1 MISPWFLRAATARG
15 RFQALRLLA
24 CLLLAALAP
33 AAATEV
39 SAHAV
44 AMRKQVVEVERS
56 IDRRFRDLQDG
67 QPMTLL
73 GAARGVYLDGYG
85 AVFTIEVNLYPSAA
99 LSPFR
104 QSYSEEEKRQLNIR
118 KRQRLESLEDKAREI
133 LIQESAKLTG
143 LPEGEKVALAV
154 SLFHFAWED
163 LTGLPRQ
170 LVMAAA
176 RAVLAEA
183 RAGAL
188 AAPELHKRLAPE
200 YF

>member
-1 MISPWFLRAATARG
+1 MMRVWA
-15 RFQALRLLA
+15 LA
-24 CLLLAALAP
+24 CAFALLSPAAP
-33 AAATEV
+33 AAEI
-39 SAHAV
+39 SANASS
-44 AMRKQVVEVERS
+44 MRKQIVEVERS
-56 IDRRFRDLQDG
+56 IDRRFHDLRDA

-73 GAARGVYLDGYG
+73 GVARGVYLEGYG
-85 AVFTIEVNLYPSAA
+85 AVFTLEVNLYPSAA

-104 QSYSEEEKRQLNIR
+104 QSYSDEEKRQLNLR
-118 KRQRLESLEDKAREI
+118 KRQRVEDLEEKAREI
-133 LIQESAKLTG
+133 LVEESAKLTG

-176 RAVLAEA
+176 RGVLAET

-188 AAPELHKRLAPE
+188 AGPDLRKRLAPR

>member
-1 MISPWFLRAATARG
+1 MTRFAVLACIALAAVAPVSAAEISPK
-15 RFQALRLLA
+15 
-24 CLLLAALAP
+24 
-33 AAATEV
+33 AAAI
-39 SAHAV
+39 
-44 AMRKQVVEVERS
+44 RKQVVEVERS
-56 IDRRFRDLQDG
+56 IDRRFRDLRDA
-67 QPMTLL
+67 QPMALL

-104 QSYSEEEKRQLNIR
+104 QSYSEEEKRQLNVR
-118 KRQRLESLEDKAREI
+118 KRQRLESLEQKAREI
-133 LIQESAKLTG
+133 LIEEAGKLVG
-143 LPEGEKVALAV
+143 LPQGEKVALAV

-176 RAVLAEA
+176 RNVLAEA
-183 RAGAL
+183 QSGAL
-188 AAPELHKRLAPE
+188 DAADLRKRLAPV

>member
-1 MISPWFLRAATARG
+1 MTR
-15 RFQALRLLA
+15 
-24 CLLLAALAP
+24 LLLAASLALACVAP
-33 AAATEV
+33 AGATEV
-39 SAHAV
+39 PARAV
-44 AMRKQVVEVERS
+44 AMREQVVEVERS
-56 IDRRFRDLQDG
+56 IDRRFRALQDG
-67 QPMTLL
+67 QPMALL

-104 QSYSEEEKRQLNIR
+104 QSYSEEEKRQLNVR
-118 KRQRLESLEDKAREI
+118 KRQRLESLESKAREI
-133 LIQESAKLTG
+133 LIEESAKLVG
-143 LPEGEKVALAV
+143 LPVGEKVALAV

-176 RAVLAEA
+176 RGVLAEA
-183 RAGAL
+183 RSGAL
-188 AAPELHKRLAPE
+188 AAPELKKRLTPE

>member
-1 MISPWFLRAATARG
+1 MKH
-15 RFQALRLLA
+15 
-24 CLLLAALAP
+24 LLLVIVAFAALVP
-33 AAATEV
+33 AARAVEV
-39 SAHAV
+39 SPKAA
-44 AMRKQVVEVERS
+44 AIRKQIVDVERS
-56 IDRRFRDLQDG
+56 IDRRFRDLRDT

-73 GAARGVYLDGYG
+73 GATRGVYLEGYG
-85 AVFTIEVNLYPSAA
+85 AVFTLEVNLYPSAA

-104 QSYSEEEKRQLNIR
+104 QSYTEEEKRQLNVR
-118 KRQRLESLEDKAREI
+118 KKQRLEDLEQKAREI
-133 LIQESAKLTG
+133 LVEESAKLVS
-143 LPEGEKVALAV
+143 LPDGEKVALAV

-176 RAVLAEA
+176 RSLLAEA

-188 AAPELHKRLAPE
+188 AAADMRQKLAPQ

>member
-1 MISPWFLRAATARG
+1 MA
-15 RFQALRLLA
+15 
-24 CLLLAALAP
+24 LAAVAQ

-39 SAHAV
+39 SPEAA
-44 AMRKQVVEVERS
+44 ALREQVVEVERS
-56 IDRRFRDLQDG
+56 IDRRFRALQDG
-67 QPMTLL
+67 QPMALL
-73 GAARGVYLDGYG
+73 GAARGAYLEGYG

-104 QSYSEEEKRQLNIR
+104 QSYSEEEKRQLNVR
-118 KRQRLESLEDKAREI
+118 KRQRLESLEEKAREI
-133 LIQESAKLTG
+133 LIEESSKLGG

-176 RAVLAEA
+176 RSVLAQA
-183 RAGAL
+183 RSGSL
-188 AAPELHKRLAPE
+188 DAADLRKQVAPE

>member
-1 MISPWFLRAATARG
+1 MIRG
-15 RFQALRLLA
+15 ALLA
-24 CLLLAALAP
+24 CLALAAVAP
-33 AAATEV
+33 ALATEV
-39 SAHAV
+39 SPKAA
-44 AMRKQVVEVERS
+44 AIRNQVVEVERS
-56 IDRRFRDLQDG
+56 IDRRFRDLRDA

-104 QSYSEEEKRQLNIR
+104 QSYSEEEKRQLNVR
-118 KRQRLESLEDKAREI
+118 KRQRLESLEEKAREI
-133 LIQESAKLTG
+133 LIEESAKLIG

-176 RAVLAEA
+176 RSVLAEA
-183 RAGAL
+183 RSGAL
-188 AAPELHKRLAPE
+188 EAASLRDRLAPE

>member
-1 MISPWFLRAATARG
+1 MM
-15 RFQALRLLA
+15 RLLVA
-24 CLLLAALAP
+24 VGLCSAAIAP
-33 AAATEV
+33 AAAPQV
-39 SAHAV
+39 SPQAA
-44 AMRKQVVEVERS
+44 ALRQQVVEVERS
-56 IDRRFRDLQDG
+56 IDRRFRDLRDA

-85 AVFTIEVNLYPSAA
+85 AVFTVEVNLYPSAA

-104 QSYSEEEKRQLNIR
+104 QSYSEEEKRQLNVN
-118 KRQRLESLEDKAREI
+118 KRQRLESLEQRAREI
-133 LIQESAKLTG
+133 LVDESAKLIG
-143 LPEGEKVALAV
+143 LPAGEKVALAV

-176 RAVLAEA
+176 RDVLAEA
-183 RAGAL
+183 RSGAL
-188 AAPELHKRLAPE
+188 AAADLRQRLAPQ

>member
-1 MISPWFLRAATARG
+1 MTRLAFILCAAALVAAPGLRAAEVSP
-15 RFQALRLLA
+15 Q
-24 CLLLAALAP
+24 
-33 AAATEV
+33 AAAI
-39 SAHAV
+39 
-44 AMRKQVVEVERS
+44 RKQIVDVERS
-56 IDRRFRDLQDG
+56 IDRRFRSLQDA

-85 AVFTIEVNLYPSAA
+85 AVFTLEVNLYPSAA

-104 QSYSEEEKRQLNIR
+104 QSYSEEEKRQLNVR
-118 KRQRLESLEDKAREI
+118 KKQRLEDLEEKAREI
-133 LIQESAKLTG
+133 LVEESAKLTG
-143 LPEGEKVALAV
+143 LPDGEKIALAV

-176 RAVLAEA
+176 QDLLAQA
-183 RAGAL
+183 RSGSLDVADMRR
-188 AAPELHKRLAPE
+188 KFAPE

>member
-1 MISPWFLRAATARG
+1 MRAPASRLARLG
-15 RFQALRLLA
+15 ALA
-24 CLLLAALAP
+24 CLFVAALAP
-33 AAATEV
+33 VRATEI
-39 SAHAV
+39 SAQA
-44 AMRKQVVEVERS
+44 ASIRKQIVEVERS
-56 IDRRFRDLQDG
+56 IDRRFRDLRDA

-73 GAARGVYLDGYG
+73 GSARGVYLDGYG

-104 QSYSEEEKRQLNIR
+104 QSYSEEEKRQLNVR
-118 KRQRLESLEDKAREI
+118 KRQRLESLEQKAREI
-133 LIQESAKLTG
+133 LIEESAKLVK

-176 RAVLAEA
+176 RSVLAEA
-183 RAGAL
+183 RSGAL
-188 AAPELHKRLAPE
+188 ATTELRQRLSPE